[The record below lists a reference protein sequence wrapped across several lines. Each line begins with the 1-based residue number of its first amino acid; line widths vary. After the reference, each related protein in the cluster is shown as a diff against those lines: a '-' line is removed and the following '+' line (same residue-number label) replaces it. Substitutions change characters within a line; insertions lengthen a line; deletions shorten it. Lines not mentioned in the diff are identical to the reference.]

1 MREKFPLKET
11 RSVLY
16 SSVLDTGVEEVG
28 EGGRSSDQIY
38 LILP

>member
-11 RSVLY
+11 RSVRY

-28 EGGRSSDQIY
+28 EGEGVRIKFT
-38 LILP
+38 